1 MCIWSFLLSDIC
13 QIINGHASLY
23 IEYLS
28 LQSPIILLAMIG
40 CSIQYAKCISGFECT
55 YQFAIVLSIRSKTE
69 TYYFCD
75 NDDALLT
82 TDSTWNSARMLFPP
96 LEHTRFWYNVL
107 ASMAFTRLDFQNW
120 HSRPIFM
127 VAFSPIFWQFQRFL
141 LDSKLGWKCLWQVG
155 KKESCSRITRF

>member
-55 YQFAIVLSIRSKTE
+55 YQFAIVLSITSKTE

-82 TDSTWNSARMLFPP
+82 TDSTWNSERAYVVSP
-96 LEHTRFWYNVL
+96 LRTHQILVQCPCFNGFHTIGL
-107 ASMAFTRLDFQNW
+107 
-120 HSRPIFM
+120 
-127 VAFSPIFWQFQRFL
+127 
-141 LDSKLGWKCLWQVG
+141 SKLTFQTNFYGGIFSHFFDNFNAFYWILNWDENVCDK
-155 KKESCSRITRF
+155 

>member
-1 MCIWSFLLSDIC
+1 MVMHLCTLNTSACKVLLFYLLWLDV
-13 QIINGHASLY
+13 LY
-23 IEYLS
+23 NMPNAYHTS
-28 LQSPIILLAMIG
+28 
-40 CSIQYAKCISGFECT
+40 FECT
-55 YQFAIVLSIRSKTE
+55 YQFAIVLSITSKTE

>member
-1 MCIWSFLLSDIC
+1 MVMHLCTLNTSACKVLLFYLLWLDV
-13 QIINGHASLY
+13 LY
-23 IEYLS
+23 NMPNAYQALNAHISSPLFS
-28 LQSPIILLAMIG
+28 ALQ
-40 CSIQYAKCISGFECT
+40 AKLRRTIFVT
-55 YQFAIVLSIRSKTE
+55 MMM
-69 TYYFCD
+69 
-75 NDDALLT
+75 LT